1 MALPASFAARFRAV
15 AVSAALVLG
24 GLAATAA
31 VPAAALPDTG
41 CRVDYTLNQWQ
52 GGFTAQV
59 KVTNLGPAVNGWRLR
74 WTFGGDQR
82 VTSAWS
88 AQVGQSGTTVTAT
101 NVSWNASLP
110 TGGTADFGLQGT
122 WTAADPVP
130 ADFTLNDV
138 ACNGAGS
145 PSPSVTPT
153 ATPTATPTVTPTATP
168 TATPTVTPTVTPTA
182 TPTVTPTG
190 EPGCAGAAVCSG
202 FEDQTGVPAGDWQ
215 VVTPNCSGSGTAVV
229 DTSVAHSGSR
239 SLRINGGGGYC
250 NHVFAGTTRDV
261 SAVGPVVYGRM
272 WVRHTTALPTGHIS
286 MITMADSRDGG
297 RDLRVGGQNG
307 ALQWNRESDDATLP
321 EQSPTG
327 VSLSTPL
334 PVGRWVCLRYEIDT
348 TRQSIRTLLDDR
360 EVAGLRVDGVP
371 TQDVDSQ
378 WLRRTT
384 APRPTTLRLGWES
397 YSGDQDTIWYD
408 DVALSSS
415 PLSC

>member
-1 MALPASFAARFRAV
+1 MALPASFAVRLRAV
-15 AVSAALVLG
+15 VASAALVLG
-24 GLAATAA
+24 GLAAAA
-31 VPAAALPDTG
+31 AGPAAALPDTG
-41 CRVDYTLNQWQ
+41 CRVDYTVNQWQ

-59 KVTNLGPAVNGWRLR
+59 KVTNLGAAVNGWRLR

-82 VTSAWS
+82 VTNAWN

-122 WTAADPVP
+122 WTAAGPGP

-138 ACNGAGS
+138 PCNGTGS

-153 ATPTATPTVTPTATP
+153 ATPTATPI
-168 TATPTVTPTVTPTA
+168 ATPTVTPTVTPTA

-190 EPGCAGAAVCSG
+190 GSGCAGAAVCSG
-202 FEDQTGVPAGDWQ
+202 FEDQAGVPAGDWQ
-215 VVTPNCSGSGTAVV
+215 VVTPNCSGSGTAVI
-229 DTSVAHSGSR
+229 DTSVTHGGSR

-261 SAVGPVVYGRM
+261 SAIGPVVHARM
-272 WVRHTTALPTGHIS
+272 WVRHTTALPAGHVS
-286 MITMADSRDGG
+286 MITMADARDGG

-321 EQSPTG
+321 EQSPAG
-327 VSLSTPL
+327 VALSTPL

-348 TRQSIRTLLDDR
+348 TRQSIRTLVDDQ

-397 YSGDQDTIWYD
+397 YGGDQDTIWYD